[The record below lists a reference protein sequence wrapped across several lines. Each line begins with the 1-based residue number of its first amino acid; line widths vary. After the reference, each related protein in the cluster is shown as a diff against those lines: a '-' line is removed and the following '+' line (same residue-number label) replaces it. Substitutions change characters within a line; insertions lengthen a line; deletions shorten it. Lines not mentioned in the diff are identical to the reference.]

1 MAFGSTKL
9 PHSIA
14 QVMAHVEHM
23 RVDTPCRKSGSG
35 QDLKAGQYVV
45 DTLNS
50 YGLDAALQE
59 FETFDS
65 DPGEATLAIVSPG
78 NRAIRAL
85 ACAHIE
91 PTPEGGY
98 TSEIVDVGPGGESDY
113 EGKDVRGKIVLA
125 EVSYAPATPEKARIA
140 SVRGAAGILLM
151 NWGRD
156 GEPDIPWRGLKS
168 VWGNPTPETWN
179 DIPRLFGL
187 SISRDDGQALRQLM
201 KDGPVVVKAEVTA
214 HREWRTLSQPIG
226 WLRAPDTSPEKDQF
240 IIVSGHIDSW
250 LPGVTDNI
258 TGDAVMMEI
267 ARVLADRRAELRR
280 SVVFCFWNGHEVAEA
295 AGSAY
300 FVDALWED
308 INSNGVAYLNIDS
321 VGMKDTTEF
330 HVNACP
336 ELRAFSKEI
345 AEATLDADMPI
356 KVGNLDRFG
365 DQSFFG
371 VGVSSTTARHGFS
384 RGMIE
389 RYHGATIGWYNHTEH
404 DTIEIVDRAILDK
417 DTDYWT
423 RLVFDLATA
432 PVLPQ
437 RFTPRIQ
444 DLQARFA
451 RMLDGKK
458 DPAKLSLITEAIN
471 ALAAD
476 LTWFDARLDQLA
488 GMGVAEAGAAG
499 LRANA
504 LILRL
509 SRQFTFIT
517 GSASGKYEQDSY
529 GISTLHLPVPL
540 LACLDA
546 FQKVDPDGLDA
557 KLLTTK
563 LMRLR
568 HTVTDALQLARA
580 CIGDFRALT

>member
-1 MAFGSTKL
+1 MTFGSAKL
-9 PHSIA
+9 PHSINH
-14 QVMAHVEHM
+14 VMAHVDHM
-23 RVDTPCRKSGSG
+23 RIDTPRRKSGSG
-35 QDLKAGQYVV
+35 QDVRAGHYVV
-45 DTLNS
+45 DTLKS

-65 DPGEATLAIVSPG
+65 DPGEATLEVVSPDK
-78 NRAIRAL
+78 RVIRAL

-91 PTPEGGY
+91 PTPAGGY
-98 TSEIVDVGPGGESDY
+98 SAEIVDVGPGGESDY

-140 SVRGAAGILLM
+140 SVKGAAGILLM

-168 VWGNPTPETWN
+168 VWGNPTPETWEN
-179 DIPRLFGL
+179 IPRLFGL
-187 SISRDDGQALRQLM
+187 SISRGDGQALRALM
-201 KDGPVVVKAEVTA
+201 KSGPVVLKANVTA
-214 HREWRTLSQPIG
+214 HREWRKLSQPIG
-226 WLRAPDTSPEKDQF
+226 WLHAPDTAPERDQF
-240 IIVSGHIDSW
+240 IIVSGHLDSW

-267 ARVLADRRAELRR
+267 ARVLAARRAELRR

-295 AGSAY
+295 AGSTY
-300 FVDALWED
+300 FVDALWEK
-308 INSNGVAYLNIDS
+308 INGNAVAYLNIDS

-336 ELRAFSKEI
+336 ELREFSRTI
-345 AEATLDADMPI
+345 AEAAVGESVPI
-356 KVGNLDRFG
+356 SVGNLDRFG

-371 VGVSSTTARHGFS
+371 IGVSSTTARHGFS
-384 RGMIE
+384 REVIE

-404 DTIEIVDRAILDK
+404 DTIEIVDPAILDS

-423 RLVFDLATA
+423 RLVHALATTSI
-432 PVLPQ
+432 LPQ
-437 RFTPRIQ
+437 RFSPRIK
-444 DLQARFA
+444 DLERRFSL
-451 RMLDGKK
+451 MLAGKK
-458 DPAKLSLITEAIN
+458 DPAQLSLIHEGIA
-471 ALAAD
+471 ALAPE
-476 LTWFDARLDQLA
+476 LEWLDARLDQLA
-488 GMGVAEAGAAG
+488 ATRDTDQKAVQ
-499 LRANA
+499 RANR

-509 SRQFTFIT
+509 SRQLTFIT

-540 LACLDA
+540 LGCLDD
-546 FQKVDPDGLDA
+546 FQKADPDGLEA

-580 CIGDFRALT
+580 FIDDFRALS